1 MLDRA
6 LDAALRSLEERAH
19 FACRLAQE
27 ARNGKDIGGERRFRQ
42 LAQEAEERKEQ
53 IRRVILA
60 HKRQVDAS
68 EAADGTDSAT
78 G

>member
-6 LDAALRSLEERAH
+6 LDAALRSLEERAY
-19 FACRLAQE
+19 FACRLAQK